1 MGTDTETFRNWGG
14 GGGRGVT
21 KLAILE
27 EVGGRKK
34 A

>member
-1 MGTDTETFRNWGG
+1 MGTDTETFRNW